1 MQNPATGHAFL
12 PTRDPSAAGLSS
24 FVGAAALLVILR
36 NVTGL
41 AGGRV
46 VGASP
51 LLLLAAQ
58 EVPAQ
63 LGGEPGILVGAAND
77 TVMAGAGLGRVRGL
91 GTLIGHR

>member
-12 PTRDPSAAGLSS
+12 PIRDPSAAGLSS
-24 FVGAAALLVILR
+24 FVGAALLVIMR

-77 TVMAGAGLGRVRGL
+77 TVLAGAGLGRVRGL